1 MLRLGLWRRTQIS
14 LKVKIK
20 IFNAVVLPVLLYGA
34 TAWALTRTEE
44 SRLDALE
51 MAMLRSILGVRW
63 DDFVRN
69 SAIRERLSQP
79 PVSLKLR
86 RARMKWFG
94 HVERMGDGRQVKKIM
109 NATME
114 GRRPVGR
121 PRTRWRDVL
130 GRDLESSGLSLEQ
143 AAVESRDRDQ
153 WRNIVLASC
162 DYNAA
167 GS

>member
-1 MLRLGLWRRTQIS
+1 
-14 LKVKIK
+14 
-20 IFNAVVLPVLLYGA
+20 
-34 TAWALTRTEE
+34 
-44 SRLDALE
+44 
-51 MAMLRSILGVRW
+51 
-63 DDFVRN
+63 
-69 SAIRERLSQP
+69 
-79 PVSLKLR
+79 
-86 RARMKWFG
+86 
-94 HVERMGDGRQVKKIM
+94 MGDGRQVKKIM

-114 GRRPVGR
+114 ARRPVGS